1 MAKYYIQTGA
11 IQAILAAPWIENAED
26 AACEALLMYAQRLM
40 PAPLIIV
47 SERGFEC
54 NKHEPNEDSFFAT
67 VDLLKKT
74 GLLEEE

>member
-1 MAKYYIQTGA
+1 MGKYYIQTGQ
-11 IQAILAAPWIENAED
+11 IKVVLSAPWIENAEE
-26 AACEALLMYAQRLM
+26 AACEALLQYACTLT

-54 NKHEPNEDSFFAT
+54 NLHEHNEDSFFAT

-74 GLLEEE
+74 GLLDD